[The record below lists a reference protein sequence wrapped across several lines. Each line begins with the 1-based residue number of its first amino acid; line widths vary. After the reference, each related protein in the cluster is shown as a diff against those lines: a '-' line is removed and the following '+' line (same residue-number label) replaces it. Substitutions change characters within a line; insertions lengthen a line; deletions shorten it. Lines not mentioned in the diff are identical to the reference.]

1 MNVSKLAWAA
11 MSVKE
16 CSLVS
21 GCRGRVVGL
30 NVNAKGCRIDIS
42 KGGCGVSEYC
52 AECSEWSY
60 HGTGTSS
67 AVFVSDVC
75 EG

>member
-21 GCRGRVVGL
+21 RYRGMAVGL

-42 KGGCGVSEYC
+42 KGG
-52 AECSEWSY
+52 
-60 HGTGTSS
+60 
-67 AVFVSDVC
+67 
-75 EG
+75 